1 MRDKVSCAHW
11 SSEAFG
17 EAKGEH
23 SVSRSVRALLCRVGD
38 LFATRNG
45 ELMPRGLLARHP
57 ELNHHS
63 MLLDRSGAWRR
74 WQARDARLGPF
85 ETLEALRQSWEAHR
99 DVPCYPAIA
108 ALARLGSR
116 RGHHDDDAAI
126 AVLVVLHRDVD
137 CVAEQ
142 LRRVCEPDDLLWAVW
157 EAVKRAE
164 PQMGL
169 RAPYFLLHRAKES
182 LLTVHRR
189 TAREVACAEVMGSYA
204 RGDYTYIGIEPALK
218 PDEEPVTAEE
228 ELFELLCW
236 AERTGAIAPED
247 ARLLRDLVHGLQRR
261 LAVEESLTRAGNRL
275 GVGMR
280 SARRRRDTTIQRLRV
295 AVPEYLAAAS

>member
-1 MRDKVSCAHW
+1 MS
-11 SSEAFG
+11 
-17 EAKGEH
+17 
-23 SVSRSVRALLCRVGD
+23 
-38 LFATRNG
+38 
-45 ELMPRGLLARHP
+45 RGLLARHP

-63 MLLDRSGAWRR
+63 ASLDRSGVWRR
-74 WQARDARLGPF
+74 WQMHDARLGPF
-85 ETLEALRQSWEAHR
+85 ETLEALGQSWEAHR
-99 DVPCYPAIA
+99 DAPCYPAIA

-164 PQMGL
+164 PQLGL

-189 TAREVACAEVMGSYA
+189 TAREVACADVMGAYV
-204 RGDYTYIGIEPALK
+204 RGDYTFIGVEPAPK
-218 PDEEPVTAEE
+218 PDEEPATAED
-228 ELFELLCW
+228 ELSGLLAW
-236 AERTGAIAPED
+236 AERTGAVAPED
-247 ARLLRDLVHGLQRR
+247 ARLLRDLVEGLARQ
-261 LAVEESLTRAGNRL
+261 LAVEESLTQAGGRI
-275 GVGMR
+275 GVSMR
-280 SARRRRDTTIQRLRV
+280 SARRRRDTTIQRLRD
-295 AVPEYLAAAS
+295 AMPEYLAAAS